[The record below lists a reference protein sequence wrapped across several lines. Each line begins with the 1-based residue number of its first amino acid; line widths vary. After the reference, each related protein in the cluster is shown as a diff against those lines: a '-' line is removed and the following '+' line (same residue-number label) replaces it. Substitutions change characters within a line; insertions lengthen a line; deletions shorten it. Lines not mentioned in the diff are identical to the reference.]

1 MTTFKEV
8 FDVYTTP
15 NLNIKPKRKKH
26 PMYRLALCC
35 VVLLGVMI
43 TASSSSD
50 MFNVSSTSEI
60 NINQLHKI
68 LIIDSDISF
77 QEVTNLS
84 YPFIQELEN
93 QYTLLDSKAV
103 YNSQNQLDSYQLY
116 FDGFKISFSETNTP
130 VSNYAMT
137 KEKPQYT
144 LINDAYVAIY
154 ECDNLLLAI
163 FEHNHMFFEIEL
175 QNSTVEELISIIHIL
190 IQK

>member
-8 FDVYTTP
+8 FEVYTTP
-15 NLNIKPKRKKH
+15 DLDIKTKRKKH
-26 PMYRLALCC
+26 PMHHLALCC

-77 QEVTNLS
+77 QDVTNLS

-93 QYTLLDSKAV
+93 QYNLLDSKAV

-116 FDGFKISFSETNTP
+116 FNNFKISFSETNKP
-130 VSNYAMT
+130 ASNFAMS
-137 KEKPQYT
+137 KERPQYT
-144 LINDAYVAIY
+144 LLDDTYVAIY
-154 ECDNLLLAI
+154 EYENLLFAS
-163 FEHNHMFFEIEL
+163 FEYNQMYFEIEL
-175 QNSTVEELISIIHIL
+175 ENSTVDELVSIIYIL
-190 IQK
+190 IRK